1 MPFPNKMNSGSLE
14 KQLILGQKKG
24 KYKMTLKCIVMVGQK
39 KKKKK
44 MSAAGQMDT
53 EGILKET
60 PSRQSRN
67 NLSNKMNNDGT
78 GF

>member
-1 MPFPNKMNSGSLE
+1 MNSGSLE

-24 KYKMTLKCIVMVGQK
+24 KYKMSLEHLVVLESAQK
-39 KKKKK
+39 KKKK
-44 MSAAGQMDT
+44 SGPGQMDT

>member
-1 MPFPNKMNSGSLE
+1 MNSGSLE

-24 KYKMTLKCIVMVGQK
+24 KYKMSLEHLVVLESNEVLK
-39 KKKKK
+39 KKKQKK
-44 MSAAGQMDT
+44 MSGPGQMDT

-60 PSRQSRN
+60 PSGQSRN